1 MANGENERQKGNKVR
16 GQPQKKGSERE
27 PRAAAGQP
35 IPAHKMLWYDDG
47 PRPIRPRPWPIISP
61 RPPYPTGRRRLIG
74 NSASPRRSP
83 PPPPPPG
90 SQSKPYRTYRGATAG
105 AACFCCCSLAPSLS
119 SSGQARCPP
128 METSLRL
135 RSGGGLRIHAKEK
148 LPLGHSSL
156 LQVQLPF
163 LLLPLLS

>member
-1 MANGENERQKGNKVR
+1 MIGCFPAILANGKNERQPR
-16 GQPQKKGSERE
+16 KKGVKGE

-35 IPAHKMLWYDDG
+35 IPAHEMLCYDDG
-47 PRPIRPRPWPIISP
+47 PRPWPIISP
-61 RPPYPTGRRRLIG
+61 PYPTGGRRLIG
-74 NSASPRRSP
+74 NSASPRRS

-105 AACFCCCSLAPSLS
+105 AACFCCCSPAPPLS

-163 LLLPLLS
+163 LLLPPLVS